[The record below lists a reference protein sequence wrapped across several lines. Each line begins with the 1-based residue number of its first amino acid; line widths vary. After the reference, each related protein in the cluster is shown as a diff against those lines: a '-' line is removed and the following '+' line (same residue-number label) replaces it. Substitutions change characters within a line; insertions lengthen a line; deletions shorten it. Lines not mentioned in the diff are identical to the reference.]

1 MKIGFI
7 ILTVAVLFVAC
18 SDSKYEN
25 AKEVS
30 ELSIS
35 FNDPQW
41 DGKLVPK
48 IGQCKNCGGGGLTG
62 CPRTSKN
69 PIIPFPLTEEGLGGG
84 GKMAV
89 VSRSY
94 LIPLPLIPSRQGRGN

>member
-48 IGQCKNCGGGGLTG
+48 IGQCKNCGGGGLSPALTV
-62 CPRTSKN
+62 KN
-69 PIIPFPLTEEGLGGG
+69 IPKEADLL
-84 GKMAV
+84 V
-89 VSRSY
+89 VEF
-94 LIPLPLIPSRQGRGN
+94 ND